1 MASEGPKSS
10 IASVNPV
17 SPLAIGLTCAALLG
31 LQASILIGMG
41 QPLTCTCGTVRF
53 WTSDVSGGENSQQLA
68 DWYSLSHLLHGLIFY
83 GLLKLAA
90 PRAPFGW
97 RLAIAIGLEAG
108 WELLE
113 NSPLIIERFRQTAIA
128 QGYFGDTVLNSV
140 GDNLSAAAGFFLARR
155 LPVLASVG
163 VFVIIEI
170 VLLLAIKD
178 NLTVMII
185 NLIWPGAIAL

>member
-1 MASEGPKSS
+1 MAE
-10 IASVNPV
+10 
-17 SPLAIGLTCAALLG
+17 
-31 LQASILIGMG
+31 
-41 QPLTCTCGTVRF
+41 
-53 WTSDVSGGENSQQLA
+53 
-68 DWYSLSHLLHGLIFY
+68 
-83 GLLKLAA
+83 KLAEEVTVERKSL
-90 PRAPFGW
+90 RAPFGW